1 MTAITPS
8 TPLGSFHQSP
18 FWRLRARFRDYGL
31 FDSELAQATGIAQS
45 TLSRRMRGTMP
56 WTSDEI
62 KTICRVLNIPQEQVG
77 AYFFPDIEKE
87 ESQ

>member
-1 MTAITPS
+1 MTPS

-62 KTICRVLNIPQEQVG
+62 KTIFRVLNIPQEQVG

>member
-1 MTAITPS
+1 MTPS

-31 FDSELAQATGIAQS
+31 FDSELAQTTGIAQS

-62 KTICRVLNIPQEQVG
+62 KPICRVLNIPQEQVG

>member
-1 MTAITPS
+1 MTPS

-31 FDSELAQATGIAQS
+31 FDSELAQATGIAPVNSQPPDAGHDA
-45 TLSRRMRGTMP
+45 LDIRRDQDHLPGAEHP
-56 WTSDEI
+56 AGA
-62 KTICRVLNIPQEQVG
+62 VG

>member
-1 MTAITPS
+1 MAPS

-31 FDSELAQATGIAQS
+31 FDSELAQAAGIAQS

-62 KTICRVLNIPQEQVG
+62 KTICPVLNIPQKQVG
-77 AYFFPDIEKE
+77 AYFFPDIKKE

>member
-1 MTAITPS
+1 MTPS
-8 TPLGSFHQSP
+8 TPLGRFHQSP

-77 AYFFPDIEKE
+77 AYFVPDIEKE